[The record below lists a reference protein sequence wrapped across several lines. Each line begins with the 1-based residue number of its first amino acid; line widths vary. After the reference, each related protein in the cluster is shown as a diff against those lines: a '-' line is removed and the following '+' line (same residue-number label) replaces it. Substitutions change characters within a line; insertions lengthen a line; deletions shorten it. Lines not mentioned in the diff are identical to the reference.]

1 MATQM
6 AILQEIDKCMR
17 CNGCVISCKRTW
29 KMKGIVPANNLPHQK
44 VDFNQ
49 RMVIKS
55 QKRTDGGPFVRYS
68 CWHCTNPPCAGH
80 CPFGAITK
88 DPEGGVF
95 IDPVKC
101 NPAQCAQQCRFD
113 CQRGGYPKIG
123 LGSDLYPTEKAWKC
137 TLCVGR
143 AGEFGDLP
151 SKAKAPEIAA
161 CAAKAHQPSC
171 VYTCPANAMKYDTK
185 ANIYA
190 FLTDASQGWISVMGD
205 GSMYWASR
213 RFLVAAP
220 KADPF
225 VEDHLTP
232 MVSSLLNNPFAK
244 AALAPTLIVGGLLA
258 LAARRAK
265 IAEEVSL
272 AAGEAR

>member
-29 KMKGIVPANNLPHQK
+29 KMKGIVPSNDLPHAK

-49 RMVIKS
+49 RVVIKS
-55 QKRTDGGPFVRYS
+55 QKRADGGPYVRYS

-80 CPFGAITK
+80 CPFHAITK

-95 IDPVKC
+95 INPALC
-101 NPAQCAQQCRFD
+101 NPSQCAQQCKFD

-123 LGSDLYPTEKAWKC
+123 LGSDLYPTEKAYKC

-143 AGEFGDLP
+143 AGLNGDLP
-151 SKAKAPEIAA
+151 SKAKGPEIALVPE
-161 CAAKAHQPSC
+161 KAHQPSC
-171 VYTCPANAMKYDTK
+171 VYTCPANAMRYDTK
-185 ANIYA
+185 ATIYA
-190 FLTDASQGWISVMGD
+190 YLTDASQGWISAMGD

-213 RFLVAAP
+213 RFLIAAP

-225 VEDHLTP
+225 IEDHMAPL
-232 MVSSLLNNPFAK
+232 VSSLLNNPFAK

-272 AAGEAR
+272 AGEAR

>member
-6 AILQEIDKCMR
+6 AILQEIDKCVR

-29 KMKGIVPANNLPHQK
+29 KMKGDTSSLLPHQK
-44 VDFNQ
+44 VASNQ
-49 RMVIKS
+49 RVVIKS

-88 DPEGGVF
+88 DPEGGVN
-95 IDPVKC
+95 IDPAKC
-101 NPAQCAQQCRFD
+101 DPPNCAKQCRFD

-123 LGSDLYPTEKAWKC
+123 TNPDANPNEKAWKC
-137 TLCVGR
+137 TLCNGR
-143 AGEFGDLP
+143 AGELGDLP
-151 SKAKAPEIAA
+151 TKAKQPEIDA

-171 VYTCPANAMKYDTK
+171 VYTCPANAMRYDTK
-185 ANIYA
+185 AAIYA
-190 FLTDASQGWISVMGD
+190 LLTDPTQGWISAMGD

-213 RFLVAAP
+213 KFLVAAP

-225 VEDHLTP
+225 IEDHMAP

-244 AALAPTLIVGGLLA
+244 AALAPTLVVGGLLA
-258 LAARRAK
+258 LSARRAK
-265 IAEEVSL
+265 IAEEVTL